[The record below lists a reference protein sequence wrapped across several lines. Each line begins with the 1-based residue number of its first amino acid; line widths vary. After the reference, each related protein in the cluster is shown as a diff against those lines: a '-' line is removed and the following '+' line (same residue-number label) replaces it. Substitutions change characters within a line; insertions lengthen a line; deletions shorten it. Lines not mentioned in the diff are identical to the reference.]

1 MTHRTHRAFDE
12 RIGRGQRRD
21 GGRTGLE
28 GEGGGRERVPAV
40 EDAALG
46 AHGERQREVP
56 EVDLR
61 PEVVRHYATATQERT

>member
-1 MTHRTHRAFDE
+1 MSAC
-12 RIGRGQRRD
+12 GRGQRRG

-40 EDAALG
+40 KYAALG
-46 AHGERQREVP
+46 AHSERQREVP

-61 PEVVRHYATATQERT
+61 PEVVRHWKKTKK

>member
-1 MTHRTHRAFDE
+1 MNGLSSFSAL
-12 RIGRGQRRD
+12 
-21 GGRTGLE
+21 GLE

-61 PEVVRHYATATQERT
+61 PEVVRHGEDEVHIFT